1 MKNSSVIAA
10 VALTGIVAGAAGYQ
24 LGKRQSANPG
34 DASSVNARHGQRP
47 VGGAERP
54 SVEKTNLDGL
64 RASLDAETD
73 PLKRFNLAL
82 RNMEAW
88 VATDPAGALAW
99 LKSQQPSAR
108 RDEVI
113 RRALLQYAET
123 HPQGAAEWAR
133 DNLTGTDF
141 HNALIRICEQW
152 ARNNGREAA
161 AWAAAL
167 PQSQARDAALE
178 GLTFAWAAQDP
189 AAARQYLK
197 DNPLDPTLSSILRY
211 AAFAGWAKTD
221 PRGAVAASLQ
231 SSREFNDP
239 EQFANTLANWATVDV
254 ASAAKWLAD
263 NAVNPAERL
272 AAAKE
277 LAGIFASHSPDAG
290 VDWLQTLGAAEKPAA
305 LREFADAWA
314 SSDPAAA
321 ALWAA
326 KLPAGEMDEETMSRI
341 LNGFLAND
349 HAKFESWRNSLPDGP
364 LKQQAMKAAST
375 GEEE

>member
-1 MKNSSVIAA
+1 MKTPSVIAA
-10 VALTGIVAGAAGYQ
+10 VALTGIVAGGAGYQ
-24 LGKRQSANPG
+24 LGKRHSANPG
-34 DASSVNARHGQRP
+34 DAASLNTRHGQRP
-47 VGGAERP
+47 AGAVERP
-54 SVEKTNLDGL
+54 SIEKADVAGL
-64 RASLDAETD
+64 GASLDAEPD

-82 RNMEAW
+82 GKMEAW
-88 VATDPAGALAW
+88 VAADPAGALAW

-141 HNALIRICEQW
+141 HNSLIRICEQW
-152 ARNNGREAA
+152 ARSNGREAA
-161 AWAAAL
+161 AWTASL

-189 AAARQYLK
+189 GAARQYLK

-221 PRGAVAASLQ
+221 PPNAVRASLQ
-231 SSREFNDP
+231 SSRDFNDP

-263 NAVNPAERL
+263 NPVNPAERL

-290 VDWLQTLGAAEKPAA
+290 VDWLGSLGGPEKQAA

-321 ALWAA
+321 AVWAA

-364 LKQQAMKAAST
+364 LKQQAMKAAAT